1 MKTARLAAAVAFAL
15 AGLVHAQDTNPPQ
28 LPQQGLPQLPQP
40 LPPSAPTPG
49 TPPSPAV
56 ATPSATTAPA
66 LPAVE
71 NSVVKIFSTVRAP
84 DPYKPWAKQSPRDI
98 TGSGVIIEGKRIL
111 TNAHVVGY
119 ASQVEVQASQSGD
132 KVPAKVIALARG
144 LDLAVLELEDNSFFD
159 KRPPVQRAAVLPDV
173 REAVYAYGYP
183 VGGNSLSTT
192 RGIVSRV
199 EFVGYGSFSSGLRI
213 QIDAPINPGNSGG
226 PVIAGDKMI
235 GLAFSMAAGAQ
246 NIGYVIP
253 NEEIELFLKDVADGR
268 YDGKPLLHDS
278 IQTLENPALRQYLKL
293 DKSVEG
299 AVVHRPYKT
308 DASWPLKEWDVIT
321 HIGEYPIDN
330 QGMVKLGS
338 NLRVRFQYRI
348 QQVAKNGKVPMTIVR
363 GGKTMKVE
371 VPTSGPRPLLI
382 PDLNGGYPSYFVYGP
397 VTFTRATA
405 EFMASLASNA
415 AAMNAYSFNAS
426 PLVTRRGDSPDATR
440 EELVVISGPFFPNR
454 LVTGYGNRVGSVV
467 DTVNGTR
474 IRSLAHL
481 VSTLR
486 DLKDEHVVF
495 KFDQRYGESLIL
507 PRKAALDATE
517 GILSDNGIR
526 MQGSED
532 MMKVWGGK

>member
-15 AGLVHAQDTNPPQ
+15 SGLVHAQDTSPP
-28 LPQQGLPQLPQP
+28 P
-40 LPPSAPTPG
+40 APTPA

-56 ATPSATTAPA
+56 ATPSATKAPA

-71 NSVVKIFSTVRAP
+71 NSVVKIFATVRRP
-84 DPYKPWAKQSPRDI
+84 DPYKPWTKASPADV
-98 TGSGVIIEGKRIL
+98 TGSGLIIEGKRIL

-132 KVPAKVIALARG
+132 RVPAKVIALARG
-144 LDLAVLELEDNSFFD
+144 LDLAVLELEDPSFFD

-173 REAVYAYGYP
+173 REAVFAYGYP

-235 GLAFSMAAGAQ
+235 GLAFSMAANAQ

-278 IQTLENPALRQYLKL
+278 FQNLENTGLRQYLKI

-299 AVVHRPYKT
+299 ALVHRPYKN
-308 DASWPLKEWDVIT
+308 DASWPLKEGDIVT
-321 HIGEYPIDN
+321 HVGEHPIDN

-348 QQVAKNGKVPMTIVR
+348 QQLAKDGKVPMSIIR
-363 GGKTMKVE
+363 AGKPMKVE

-397 VTFTRATA
+397 VVFTRATS
-405 EFMASLASNA
+405 EFLSFMVASAPA
-415 AAMNAYSFNAS
+415 ANAYAFNDS
-426 PLVTRRGDSPDATR
+426 PLITRRGDSPDATR
-440 EELVVISGPFFPNR
+440 DELVVISGPFFPHPLVRGYNNR
-454 LVTGYGNRVGSVV
+454 FGSVV
-467 DTVNGTR
+467 DTVNGVK

-495 KFDQRYGESLIL
+495 KFDQRYGENMIL
-507 PRKAALDATE
+507 PRKAVLDATE

-526 MQGSED
+526 TQGSED
-532 MMKVWGGK
+532 MMKVWNGK

>member
-1 MKTARLAAAVAFAL
+1 MKTACLAAAVAFAL
-15 AGLVHAQDTNPPQ
+15 SGLVHAQDTSPP
-28 LPQQGLPQLPQP
+28 P
-40 LPPSAPTPG
+40 APTPA

-71 NSVVKIFSTVRAP
+71 NSVVKIFATVRRP
-84 DPYKPWAKQSPRDI
+84 DPYKPWTKASPADV

-132 KVPAKVIALARG
+132 RVPAKVIALARG
-144 LDLAVLELEDNSFFD
+144 LDLAVLELEDPSFFD
-159 KRPPVQRAAVLPDV
+159 KRPKVERAAVLPDV
-173 REAVYAYGYP
+173 REAVFAYGYP

-235 GLAFSMAAGAQ
+235 GLAFSMAANAQ

-278 IQTLENPALRQYLKL
+278 FQNLENPGLRQYLKI

-299 AVVHRPYKT
+299 ALVHRPYKN
-308 DASWPLKEWDVIT
+308 DASWPLKEGDIVT
-321 HIGEYPIDN
+321 HIGEHPIDN

-348 QQVAKNGKVPMTIVR
+348 QQLAKNGKVPMSIIR
-363 GGKTMKVE
+363 AGKPMKVE

-397 VTFTRATA
+397 VVFTRATS
-405 EFMASLASNA
+405 EFLSFLMASAPA
-415 AAMNAYSFNAS
+415 ANAYAFNDS
-426 PLVTRRGDSPDATR
+426 PLITRRGDSPDATR
-440 EELVVISGPFFPNR
+440 DELVVISGPFFPHPLIRGYNNR
-454 LVTGYGNRVGSVV
+454 FASVV
-467 DTVNGTR
+467 DTVNGIK

-495 KFDQRYGESLIL
+495 KFDQRYGENMIL
-507 PRKAALDATE
+507 PRKAVLDATE

-526 MQGSED
+526 TQGSED
-532 MMKVWGGK
+532 MLKVWNGK

>member
-1 MKTARLAAAVAFAL
+1 MKIVRLAAAVAL
-15 AGLVHAQDTNPPQ
+15 AMAGFVHAQDTVPPA
-28 LPQQGLPQLPQP
+28 
-40 LPPSAPTPG
+40 PPAPTAA
-49 TPPSPAV
+49 TPPSPAT
-56 ATPSATTAPA
+56 ATPSATTPPA

-71 NSVVKIFSTVRAP
+71 NSVVKIFATVRRP
-84 DPYKPWAKQSPRDI
+84 DPYKPWAKQSPSDV

-132 KVPAKVIALARG
+132 KVSARVIALARG
-144 LDLAVLELEDNSFFD
+144 LDLAVLELDDPSFFD
-159 KRPPVQRAAVLPDV
+159 KRPPVRRAAVLPDV
-173 REAVYAYGYP
+173 REAVFAYGYP

-278 IQTLENPALRQYLKL
+278 IQTLENPALRQFLKL

-299 AVVHRPYKT
+299 AVVHRPYKS
-308 DASWPLKEWDVIT
+308 DASWPLKEWDIVT
-321 HIGEYPIDN
+321 HIGEHPIDN

-363 GGKTMKVE
+363 AGKTMRVE
-371 VPTSGPRPLLI
+371 VPATGPRPLLI
-382 PDLNGGYPSYFVYGP
+382 PDLDGGYPSYFAYGP
-397 VTFTRATA
+397 VVFTRATN
-405 EFMASLASNA
+405 EFLSFLVTSAP
-415 AAMNAYSFNAS
+415 AMNAFSFNGS
-426 PLVTRRGDSPDATR
+426 PLVTQRGDAPDAAR
-440 EELVVISGPFFPNR
+440 EELVVVSSPFFPHKLVSGYSNR
-454 LVTGYGNRVGSVV
+454 FGSVV
-467 DTVNGTR
+467 DTVNGVK

-486 DLKDEHVVF
+486 DLKEEHVVF
-495 KFDQRYGESLIL
+495 KFDQRYGETMVL
-507 PRKAALDATE
+507 PRKATLDATE
-517 GILSDNGIR
+517 AILSDNGIR
-526 MQGSED
+526 TQGSED

>member
-15 AGLVHAQDTNPPQ
+15 SGLVHAQDTSPP
-28 LPQQGLPQLPQP
+28 P
-40 LPPSAPTPG
+40 APTPA

-56 ATPSATTAPA
+56 ATPSATKAPA

-71 NSVVKIFSTVRAP
+71 NSVVKIFATVRRP
-84 DPYKPWAKQSPRDI
+84 DPYKPWTKASPADV

-132 KVPAKVIALARG
+132 RVPAKVIALARG
-144 LDLAVLELEDNSFFD
+144 LDLAVLELEDPSFFD

-173 REAVYAYGYP
+173 REAVFAYGYP

-235 GLAFSMAAGAQ
+235 GLAFSMAANAQ

-278 IQTLENPALRQYLKL
+278 FQNLENTGLRQYLKI

-299 AVVHRPYKT
+299 ALVHRPYKN
-308 DASWPLKEWDVIT
+308 DASWPLKEGDIVT
-321 HIGEYPIDN
+321 HVGEHPIDN

-348 QQVAKNGKVPMTIVR
+348 QQLAKDGKVPMSIIR
-363 GGKTMKVE
+363 AGKPMKVE

-397 VTFTRATA
+397 VVFTRATS
-405 EFMASLASNA
+405 EFLSFMVASAPA
-415 AAMNAYSFNAS
+415 ANAYAFNDS
-426 PLVTRRGDSPDATR
+426 PLITRRGDSPDATR
-440 EELVVISGPFFPNR
+440 EELVVISGPFFPHPLIRGYNNR
-454 LVTGYGNRVGSVV
+454 FGSVV
-467 DTVNGTR
+467 DTVNGVK

-495 KFDQRYGESLIL
+495 KFDQRYGENMIL
-507 PRKAALDATE
+507 PRKAVLDATE

-526 MQGSED
+526 TQGSED
-532 MMKVWGGK
+532 MMKVWNGK

>member
-1 MKTARLAAAVAFAL
+1 MKTARIAAAVAFAL
-15 AGLVHAQDTNPPQ
+15 AGLVHAQDTTPPA
-28 LPQQGLPQLPQP
+28 
-40 LPPSAPTPG
+40 APTPA

-71 NSVVKIFSTVRAP
+71 NSVVKIFATVRRP
-84 DPYKPWAKQSPRDI
+84 DPYKPWSKQSPLDV

-132 KVPAKVIALARG
+132 KVSAKVIALARG
-144 LDLAVLELEDNSFFD
+144 LDLAVLELDDPSFFD

-173 REAVYAYGYP
+173 REAVFAYGYP

-235 GLAFSMAAGAQ
+235 GLAFSMAANAQ

-278 IQTLENPALRQYLKL
+278 VQNLENPALRQFLKI

-299 AVVHRPYKT
+299 ALVHRPYKT
-308 DASWPLKEWDVIT
+308 DASWPLKEGDIIT
-321 HIGEYPIDN
+321 HVGDYPIDN
-330 QGMVKLGS
+330 QGMVKLGA
-338 NLRVRFQYRI
+338 NMRVRFQYRI
-348 QQVAKNGKVPMTIVR
+348 QQVAKNGKVPMTIYR
-363 GGKTMKVE
+363 GGKSMKVE

-382 PDLNGGYPSYFVYGP
+382 PDLNNGYPSYFVYGP
-397 VTFTRATA
+397 VVFTRATSD
-405 EFMASLASNA
+405 FLAFLATNA
-415 AAMNAYSFNAS
+415 AAANVYAFNDS
-426 PLVTRRGDSPDATR
+426 PLMTRRGDSPDAAL
-440 EELVVISGPFFPNR
+440 EELVVVSGPFFPHK
-454 LVTGYGNRVGSVV
+454 LVTGYGNRFGSVV
-467 DTVNGTR
+467 ESVNGTK

-481 VSTLR
+481 VAVLR
-486 DLKDEHVVF
+486 DLKDDFVVF
-495 KFDQRYGESLIL
+495 KFNQRYGENMIL
-507 PRKAALDATE
+507 PRKATLDATE
-517 GILSDNGIR
+517 AILSDNGIR
-526 MQGSED
+526 TQGSED

>member
-1 MKTARLAAAVAFAL
+1 MKIVRLAAAVAL
-15 AGLVHAQDTNPPQ
+15 AMAGFVHAQDTVPP
-28 LPQQGLPQLPQP
+28 PA
-40 LPPSAPTPG
+40 PPPAPTAA
-49 TPPSPAV
+49 TPPSPAT

-71 NSVVKIFSTVRAP
+71 NSVVKIFATVRRP
-84 DPYKPWAKQSPRDI
+84 DPYKPWAKQSPSDV

-132 KVPAKVIALARG
+132 KVSARVIALARG
-144 LDLAVLELEDNSFFD
+144 LDLAVLELDDPSFFD
-159 KRPPVQRAAVLPDV
+159 KRPPVRRAAVLPDV
-173 REAVYAYGYP
+173 REAVFAYGYP

-278 IQTLENPALRQYLKL
+278 IQTLENPALRQFLKL

-299 AVVHRPYKT
+299 AVVHRPYKS
-308 DASWPLKEWDVIT
+308 DASWPLKEWDIVT
-321 HIGEYPIDN
+321 HIGEHPIDN

-363 GGKTMKVE
+363 AGKTMRVE
-371 VPTSGPRPLLI
+371 VPATGPRPLLI
-382 PDLNGGYPSYFVYGP
+382 PDLDGGYPSYFAYGP
-397 VTFTRATA
+397 VVFTRATN
-405 EFMASLASNA
+405 EFLSFLVTSAP
-415 AAMNAYSFNAS
+415 AMNAFSFNGS
-426 PLVTRRGDSPDATR
+426 PLVTQRGDAPDAAR
-440 EELVVISGPFFPNR
+440 EELVVVSSPFFPHKLVSGYSNR
-454 LVTGYGNRVGSVV
+454 FGSVV
-467 DTVNGTR
+467 DTVNGVK

-486 DLKDEHVVF
+486 DLKEEHVVF
-495 KFDQRYGESLIL
+495 KFDQRYGETMVL
-507 PRKAALDATE
+507 PRKATLDATE
-517 GILSDNGIR
+517 AILSDNGIR
-526 MQGSED
+526 TQGSED

>member
-15 AGLVHAQDTNPPQ
+15 AGLVHAQDTTP
-28 LPQQGLPQLPQP
+28 
-40 LPPSAPTPG
+40 PPSPTPG

-66 LPAVE
+66 LPAIE
-71 NSVVKIFSTVRAP
+71 NSVVKIFATVRRP
-84 DPYKPWAKQSPRDI
+84 DPYKPWSKQSPADV

-132 KVPAKVIALARG
+132 KVSAKVIALARG
-144 LDLAVLELEDNSFFD
+144 LDLAVLELDDPSFFD

-173 REAVYAYGYP
+173 REAVFAYGYP

-235 GLAFSMAAGAQ
+235 GLAFSMAANAQ

-278 IQTLENPALRQYLKL
+278 VQTLENPALRQYLKI

-299 AVVHRPYKT
+299 ALVHRPYKT
-308 DASWPLKEWDVIT
+308 DASWPLKEGDIIT

-330 QGMVKLGS
+330 QGMVKLGA

-348 QQVAKNGKVPMTIVR
+348 QQLAKNGKVPMTVIR
-363 GGKTMKVE
+363 GGKPVKIE

-397 VTFTRATA
+397 VVFTRATN
-405 EFMASLASNA
+405 EFLSFLASSAPMANVYA
-415 AAMNAYSFNAS
+415 FNDS
-426 PLVTRRGDSPDATR
+426 PLMTQRGDSPDAAR
-440 EELVVISGPFFPNR
+440 EELVVISGPFFPHK
-454 LVTGYGNRVGSVV
+454 LVTGYSNRFGSVV
-467 DTVNGTR
+467 ESVNGTR

-481 VSTLR
+481 VTVLR
-486 DLKDEHVVF
+486 DLKDEFVVF
-495 KFDQRYGESLIL
+495 KFDQRFGENLIL

-526 MQGSED
+526 TQGSED

>member
-397 VTFTRATA
+397 ATFTRATA

>member
-15 AGLVHAQDTNPPQ
+15 AGIVHAQDTTPP
-28 LPQQGLPQLPQP
+28 P
-40 LPPSAPTPG
+40 APTPA

-56 ATPSATTAPA
+56 STPSATTAPA
-66 LPAVE
+66 LPAIE
-71 NSVVKIFSTVRAP
+71 NSVVKIFATVRRP
-84 DPYKPWAKQSPRDI
+84 DPYKPWSKQSPADV

-132 KVPAKVIALARG
+132 KVSAKVIALARG
-144 LDLAVLELEDNSFFD
+144 LDLAVLELDDPSFFD

-173 REAVYAYGYP
+173 REAVFAYGYP
-183 VGGNSLSTT
+183 LGGNSLSTT

-278 IQTLENPALRQYLKL
+278 VQTLENPALRQYLKL

-299 AVVHRPYKT
+299 ALVHRPFKT
-308 DASWPLKEWDVIT
+308 DASWPLKEGDIIT
-321 HIGEYPIDN
+321 HIADSAIDN
-330 QGMVKLGS
+330 QGMVKLGA

-363 GGKTMKVE
+363 GGKSMKVE
-371 VPTSGPRPLLI
+371 VPTSGPRPLLV

-397 VTFTRATA
+397 VAFTRATS
-405 EFMASLASNA
+405 EFTAFLAVNA
-415 AAMNAYSFNAS
+415 AAANAYAFNDS
-426 PLVTRRGDSPDATR
+426 PLMTQRGDSPDVTR
-440 EELVVISGPFFPNR
+440 EELVVISGPFFPHK
-454 LVTGYGNRVGSVV
+454 LVTGYSNRFGSVV
-467 DTVNGTR
+467 ESVNGTK

-481 VSTLR
+481 VAVLR
-486 DLKDEHVVF
+486 DLKDEFVVF
-495 KFDQRYGESLIL
+495 RFDQRYGENLVL
-507 PRKAALDATE
+507 PRKATLEATE

-526 MQGSED
+526 TQGSED
-532 MMKVWGGK
+532 MMKVWTGK

>member
-15 AGLVHAQDTNPPQ
+15 AGLVHAQDTVPP
-28 LPQQGLPQLPQP
+28 P
-40 LPPSAPTPG
+40 APTPA

-56 ATPSATTAPA
+56 STPSATTAPA

-71 NSVVKIFSTVRAP
+71 NSVVKIFATVRRP
-84 DPYKPWAKQSPRDI
+84 DPYKPWAKASPVDV

-132 KVPAKVIALARG
+132 KVSAKVIALARG
-144 LDLAVLELEDNSFFD
+144 LDLAVLELDDPSFFD
-159 KRPPVQRAAVLPDV
+159 KRPPVRRAAVLPDV
-173 REAVYAYGYP
+173 REAVFAYGYP

-278 IQTLENPALRQYLKL
+278 VQTLENAALRQYLKI
-293 DKSVEG
+293 DTSVEG
-299 AVVHRPYKT
+299 ALVHRPYKT
-308 DASWPLKEWDVIT
+308 DASWPLKEGDIIT

-348 QQVAKNGKVPMTIVR
+348 QQVARNGKVPMTIIR
-363 GGKTMKVE
+363 AGKSMKVE
-371 VPTSGPRPLLI
+371 VPASGPRPLLI

-397 VTFTRATA
+397 VVFTRATN
-405 EFMASLASNA
+405 EFLSFLAANA
-415 AAMNAYSFNAS
+415 AAANGAAFNDS
-426 PLVTRRGDSPDATR
+426 PLMTQRGDSPDAAR
-440 EELVVISGPFFPNR
+440 EELVVISGPFFPHKLVRGYSNR
-454 LVTGYGNRVGSVV
+454 FGSVI
-467 DTVNGTR
+467 DTVNGVK

-495 KFDQRYGESLIL
+495 KFDQRYGETMVL
-507 PRKAALDATE
+507 PRKAMLEATE

-526 MQGSED
+526 TQGSED